1 MASRVKVVFGDNA
14 MPLVELPR
22 VVVAALTTDWMVEL
36 LVMLTALLNV
46 GPSPAAVAPL
56 ESSTRLPPV
65 RTMLADPIGSK
76 APAAVLPVKTTVGGA
91 PVVGVKVSEV
101 LVKEVV
107 AALLNVTT
115 LLAAIAVITVPAGM
129 PDPLTPMPT
138 DRVEVLL
145 GIIVVLLL
153 VLAVTTWGVV
163 PSAVMVV
170 VASRELALVV

>member
-1 MASRVKVVFGDNA
+1 M
-14 MPLVELPR
+14 
-22 VVVAALTTDWMVEL
+22 
-36 LVMLTALLNV
+36 
-46 GPSPAAVAPL
+46 
-56 ESSTRLPPV
+56 
-65 RTMLADPIGSK
+65 
-76 APAAVLPVKTTVGGA
+76 GGA
-91 PVVGVKVSEV
+91 PAVGVKVNEV
-101 LVKEVV
+101 LVKEEV

-170 VASRELALVV
+170 VASKELALVV